1 MFYFYKKN
9 FNNSNNK
16 GCGIVDKPRL
26 SVPIFLIIAKMGKKG
41 KQNAAFFAKP
51 QRKGCGKSVEKNVD
65 RLLRKLGNPQ
75 GGRRGKGEGDG
86 NSSAE
91 EDGGG
96 DMNIFIDNVEKEGE
110 RFSTTVDKNVRAC
123 YNGGMQEKL
132 PDFARICGQIG
143 EKQAQFD
150 AFYALLLEYNERF
163 NLTAVTEKE
172 EVFHKHFLDSVA
184 GEGFLP
190 RGAVCIEVGSG
201 AGFPSIP
208 LKIVREDL
216 TLTLVESTGK
226 KCVFLKE
233 AVRALGLKG
242 VEVVNARAEE
252 LGQDPAFREKF
263 GVAFAR
269 AVARLNVLAEY
280 CMPLVRVG
288 GSFLAYKGDAEEEIR
303 EAEGALRLLGG
314 GKKEVVRYDL
324 PEGYGT
330 RTLLNVQKEKHTPK
344 GYPRGHGMEKRSPIV

>member
-1 MFYFYKKN
+1 MEKSWKELWTGCWEKRE
-9 FNNSNNK
+9 FNRGK
-16 GCGIVDKPRL
+16 EG
-26 SVPIFLIIAKMGKKG
+26 AK
-41 KQNAAFFAKP
+41 
-51 QRKGCGKSVEKNVD
+51 R
-65 RLLRKLGNPQ
+65 
-75 GGRRGKGEGDG
+75 KGEGL
-86 NSSAE
+86 SPAAE
-91 EDGGG
+91 YGGR
-96 DMNIFIDNVEKEGE
+96 DMNNFIDNVEKEGE
-110 RFSTTVDKNVRAC
+110 RFSTTVDKKRGAC
-123 YNGGMQEKL
+123 YNGNMRKNE
-132 PDFARICGQIG
+132 PDFARISGQIQ

-150 AFYALLLEYNERF
+150 AFYALLLEYNGRF
-163 NLTAVTEKE
+163 NLTAVTERE

-190 RGAVCIEVGSG
+190 YGATCVEVGSG

-226 KCVFLKE
+226 KCAFLKE
-233 AVRALGLKG
+233 AIRALGLKG

-263 GVAFAR
+263 DVSFAR

-303 EAEGALRLLGG
+303 EAEGALRIFGG
-314 GKKEVVRYDL
+314 GKKEIVRYEL
-324 PEGYGT
+324 PKGFGA
-330 RTLLNVQKEKHTPK
+330 RTLLSVQKEKRTPK